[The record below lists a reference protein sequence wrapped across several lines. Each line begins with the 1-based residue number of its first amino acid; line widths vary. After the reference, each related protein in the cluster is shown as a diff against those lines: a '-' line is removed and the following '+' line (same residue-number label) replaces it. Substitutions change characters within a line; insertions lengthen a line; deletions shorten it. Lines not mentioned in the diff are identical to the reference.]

1 MKLSPCAAAAAA
13 AAVGPCCCV
22 QTFSQLCQWQ
32 DVLQQMFQAT
42 GLPYMAVIANK
53 ADTDE
58 LAAAAAELH
67 AATSSIAHACR

>member
-1 MKLSPCAAAAAA
+1 
-13 AAVGPCCCV
+13 V

-32 DVLQQMFQAT
+32 DVLQQMFHST

-58 LAAAAAELH
+58 LAAAAAKLH
-67 AATSSIAHACR
+67 AATSSISHACR